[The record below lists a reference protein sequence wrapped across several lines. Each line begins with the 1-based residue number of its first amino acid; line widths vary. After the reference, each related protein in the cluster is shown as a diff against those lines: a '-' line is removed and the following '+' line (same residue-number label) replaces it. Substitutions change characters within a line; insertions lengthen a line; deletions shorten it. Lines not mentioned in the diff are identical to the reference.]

1 MPRRK
6 NPAQSSPS
14 ATQKAMRRPSEDTR
28 RMIAEPRMTMAVSAR
43 PMVPEN
49 SGVRPE
55 NSSAIST
62 SNGISRNQ
70 RSRTA
75 PQALGH

>member
-1 MPRRK
+1 
-6 NPAQSSPS
+6 
-14 ATQKAMRRPSEDTR
+14 
-28 RMIAEPRMTMAVSAR
+28 MAVSAR
-43 PMVPEN
+43 PMVTEN

-62 SNGISRNQ
+62 RNGISRNQ